1 MRKFLV
7 VLIFVLIVVAVADR
21 GLHYAAESEIAS
33 RVEQQYEMSSEPEVT
48 IGGFPFLTQAF
59 GGEYD
64 RIRIVTGAIVV
75 EDVQLERVD
84 VTARDVKAPLS
95 DLMTQ
100 PSVVAGTA
108 EAKVMLPYSELQK
121 RLPEGIVIENE
132 NGKPRM
138 SGDLALGQYSTPVTA
153 DLNVSVEGDTIAVTP
168 SNVEV
173 GQNQLGNTGLVED
186 MLAMQVPVP
195 EMPFGLEVAGI
206 EALPNGVE
214 VTAQAEDV
222 QLVGADPAV
231 QR

>member
-7 VLIFVLIVVAVADR
+7 FVIFVLIAVAIADR

-48 IGGFPFLTQAF
+48 IGGFPFLTQAIS
-59 GGEYD
+59 GEYD

-75 EDVQLERVD
+75 GDVQLERVD
-84 VTARDVKAPLS
+84 VTARDVRAPLA
-95 DLMTQ
+95 DLMTE

-108 EAKVMLPYSELQK
+108 RAKVMLPYSELQK

-132 NGKPRM
+132 NGSPRM
-138 SGDLALGQYSTPVTA
+138 SGDLALGQYSTPVSA
-153 DLNVSVEGDTIAVTP
+153 DLEVAVEGDTILVTP
-168 SNVEV
+168 SNIEI
-173 GQNQLGNTGLVED
+173 GQSQLGGMGLVED

-195 EMPFGLEVAGI
+195 EMPFGLEVTGI

-214 VTAQAEDV
+214 VSAEASDV
-222 QLVGADPAV
+222 ELVGSPTT
-231 QR
+231 QG